1 MTPDEEHEFYA
12 RPENQTPQGPPRQ
25 REEPP
30 PDPMPVQSPPE
41 DRDEDYDPT
50 EKGAAGPMRSVT
62 LDQAFL
68 RVAANDLWEES
79 GFDIEVGDTL
89 NIYGERGPDP
99 ILPDDFDP
107 EEYFRRYGL

>member
-25 REEPP
+25 REEPT
-30 PDPMPVQSPPE
+30 DPMRVQSPPE
-41 DRDEDYDPT
+41 DRDEGYDPT
-50 EKGAAGPMRSVT
+50 EKGAAGSMRSVT

-79 GFDIEVGDTL
+79 GFDIEVGDAL

-99 ILPDDFDP
+99 ILPDDFDL

>member
-1 MTPDEEHEFYA
+1 MPETPA
-12 RPENQTPQGPPRQ
+12 
-25 REEPP
+25 PP
-30 PDPMPVQSPPE
+30 PSDPPPE
-41 DRDEDYDPT
+41 DRDDDYDPT
-50 EKGAAGPMRSVT
+50 EKGAAGSMRSVT

-79 GFDIEVGDTL
+79 RFDIEVGDAL

-99 ILPDDFDP
+99 ILPDDFDE